1 MSIPVSPNRMNRLC
15 FIDGKFGELVV
26 GQVKI
31 SLLINPDPTL
41 GRFDM
46 RRFDVGES

>member
-1 MSIPVSPNRMNRLC
+1 VSIPVSPNRINRLC
-15 FIDGKFGELVV
+15 FIDGKFGELIV

-31 SLLINPDPTL
+31 SLLINPDPSL
-41 GRFDM
+41 GRFNM